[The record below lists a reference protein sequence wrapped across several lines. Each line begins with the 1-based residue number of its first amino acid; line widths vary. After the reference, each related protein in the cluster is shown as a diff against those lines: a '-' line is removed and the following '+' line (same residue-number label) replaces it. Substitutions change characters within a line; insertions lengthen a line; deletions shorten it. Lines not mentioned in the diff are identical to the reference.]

1 MLLAFKLLR
10 VGVSQAKKHND
21 KKKARQN
28 QPPSNVEYPQPQ
40 QFQHPYPP
48 QTYQPYP
55 PDYTQDQ
62 GQQQPNMHIPMPPTF
77 STTTTTEPAPSA
89 YEGPEASGERR
100 SPLKKIA
107 DPALRTLQFILAL
120 TVIGLYGHDIQP
132 TADTSDPRW
141 VYAVVVG
148 FLSALTAFV
157 YVVCDLVVLRNRP
170 LRSRPGARFGGM
182 VWEAVLVVNWLVV
195 FGIFA
200 GVFLDGN
207 EGKEGDGNGN
217 GHGRMWNAVF
227 VDLVVL
233 VLFAG
238 SCAWVG
244 GRWWRNRRVGGVDD
258 GEKGVEM

>member
-1 MLLAFKLLR
+1 MFLAFKLLR

-28 QPPSNVEYPQPQ
+28 QPSNVAYPQPQ

-62 GQQQPNMHIPMPPTF
+62 GQQPNMHIPMPPTF
-77 STTTTTEPAPSA
+77 SSDPPS
-89 YEGPEASGERR
+89 GPDAGTDTGGNDR

-107 DPALRTLQFILAL
+107 EPALRTIQFILSL

-170 LRSRPGARFGGM
+170 LRSRPAARFGGM

-207 EGKEGDGNGN
+207 EGKEGDGD

-238 SCAWVG
+238 SCAWVA